1 MKLKLAV
8 TFFLISSYLSSQQ
21 TVTTSGG
28 DIESDQVSLSYTIGQ
43 LKVNTIEKV
52 DSSILELDFI
62 QGVQYAYIIDVF
74 DCRDYNSI
82 KISVFPNPTSSIVNI
97 SMEKLSDELRVV
109 VFDVAGKEIYDQSFI
124 ENDFSI
130 DFSSYSEG
138 IYILGFY
145 NFCGLFRS
153 FKLAVNKQ

>member
-1 MKLKLAV
+1 MKLKLLT

-28 DIESDQVSLSYTIGQ
+28 DIESDKVSLSYTIGQ

-52 DSSILELDFI
+52 DLSILELDFI
-62 QGVQYAYIIDVF
+62 QGVQYAIDVF
-74 DCRDYNSI
+74 DCRDYNNI

-97 SMEKLSDELRVV
+97 SMGNIEDKLSLIVY
-109 VFDVAGKEIYDQSFI
+109 DVAGRKIYDHSFS
-124 ENDFSI
+124 EKDFSI

-138 IYILGFY
+138 IYILSFY

>member
-1 MKLKLAV
+1 MKLNLLA

-28 DIESDQVSLSYTIGQ
+28 NIESDQVSLSYTIGQ

-52 DSSILELDFI
+52 DSSVLELDFI
-62 QGVQYAYIIDVF
+62 QGVQYAIDVF
-74 DCRDYNSI
+74 DCRDYNNI

-97 SMEKLSDELRVV
+97 SMENIEDKLSLIVY
-109 VFDVAGKEIYDQSFI
+109 DVAGRKIYDHSFS
-124 ENDFSI
+124 EKDFSI

-138 IYILGFY
+138 IYILSFY

>member
-1 MKLKLAV
+1 MKLKLLV
-8 TFFLISSYLSSQQ
+8 IFFLISSYLSSQQ

-28 DIESDQVSLSYTIGQ
+28 DIDSDQVSLSYTIGQ

-52 DSSILELDFI
+52 DSSIIKLDFI
-62 QGVQYAYIIDVF
+62 QGVQYAIDVF

-82 KISVFPNPTSSIVNI
+82 EISVFPNPTSSIVNI
-97 SMEKLSDELRVV
+97 SMEKLSDELRVI
-109 VFDVAGKEIYDQSFI
+109 VFDVAGREIYDNSFV
-124 ENDFSI
+124 ENEFSI

-145 NFCGLFRS
+145 NFCGLFR
-153 FKLAVNKQ
+153 Q

>member
-1 MKLKLAV
+1 MRLKLIA
-8 TFFLISSYLSSQQ
+8 TFFFLGSYLSAQQ

-28 DIESDQVSLSYTIGQ
+28 EIKSNQFSLSYTIGQ
-43 LKVNTIEKV
+43 IKVNTIEKV

-109 VFDVAGKEIYDQSFI
+109 VFDTAGREIYDHSFN
-124 ENDFSI
+124 ENQFSL

-153 FKLAVNKQ
+153 FKVAVNKQ

>member
-1 MKLKLAV
+1 MKLKLVV

-52 DSSILELDFI
+52 NSSILELDFI

-109 VFDVAGKEIYDQSFI
+109 VFDVAGKEIYDHSFI

-153 FKLAVNKQ
+153 FKVAVNK

>member
-1 MKLKLAV
+1 MKLKLLT

-52 DSSILELDFI
+52 DSSVLELDFI
-62 QGVQYAYIIDVF
+62 QGVQYAIDVF
-74 DCRDYNSI
+74 DCRDYNNI

-97 SMEKLSDELRVV
+97 SMENIEDKLSLIVY
-109 VFDVAGKEIYDQSFI
+109 DVAGRKIYDHSFS
-124 ENDFSI
+124 EKDFSI

-138 IYILGFY
+138 IYILSFY

>member
-1 MKLKLAV
+1 MKLKLLT

-28 DIESDQVSLSYTIGQ
+28 NIESDQVSLSYTIGQ

-52 DSSILELDFI
+52 DSSVLELDFI
-62 QGVQYAYIIDVF
+62 QGVQYAIDVF
-74 DCRDYNSI
+74 DCRDYNNI

-97 SMEKLSDELRVV
+97 SMGNIEDKLSLIVY
-109 VFDVAGKEIYDQSFI
+109 DVAGRKIYDHSFS
-124 ENDFSI
+124 EKDFSI

-138 IYILGFY
+138 IYILSFY

>member
-1 MKLKLAV
+1 MKLNLLA

-21 TVTTSGG
+21 TVTTNGG
-28 DIESDQVSLSYTIGQ
+28 NIESDQVSLSYTIGQ
-43 LKVNTIEKV
+43 LKVNTIDKV

-62 QGVQYAYIIDVF
+62 QGVQYAIDVF
-74 DCRDYNSI
+74 DCRDYNNI

-97 SMEKLSDELRVV
+97 SMENIEDKLSLIVY
-109 VFDVAGKEIYDQSFI
+109 DVAGRKIYDHSFS
-124 ENDFSI
+124 EKDFSI

-138 IYILGFY
+138 IYILSFY

>member
-1 MKLKLAV
+1 MKLKLIA

-28 DIESDQVSLSYTIGQ
+28 DIESNQVSLSYTIGQ
-43 LKVNTIEKV
+43 LKVSTIEKV

-62 QGVQYAYIIDVF
+62 QGVQYSYIIDVF

-97 SMEKLSDELRVV
+97 SMENIEHKLTLIVYDA
-109 VFDVAGKEIYDQSFI
+109 AGRKIYDHSFS
-124 ENDFSI
+124 ENDISI

-138 IYILGFY
+138 IYILSFY

-153 FKLAVNKQ
+153 FKLAVNKV

>member
-1 MKLKLAV
+1 MKLNLLA

-62 QGVQYAYIIDVF
+62 QGVQYAIDVF

-82 KISVFPNPTSSIVNI
+82 EISVFPNPTSSIINI
-97 SMEKLSDELRVV
+97 SMEKLSDQLRVI
-109 VFDVAGKEIYDQSFI
+109 VFDVAGREIYDNSFV
-124 ENDFSI
+124 ENEFSI

>member
-1 MKLKLAV
+1 MKLKLLA

-62 QGVQYAYIIDVF
+62 QGVQYAIDVF
-74 DCRDYNSI
+74 DCRDFNNI
-82 KISVFPNPTSSIVNI
+82 KISVFPNPTSSLVNI
-97 SMEKLSDELRVV
+97 SMEPFSKLLL
-109 VFDVAGKEIYDQSFI
+109 
-124 ENDFSI
+124 N
-130 DFSSYSEG
+130 SSLSSK
-138 IYILGFY
+138 
-145 NFCGLFRS
+145 N
-153 FKLAVNKQ
+153 

>member
-1 MKLKLAV
+1 MKLNLLA

-28 DIESDQVSLSYTIGQ
+28 NIESDQVSLSYTIGQ
-43 LKVNTIEKV
+43 LKVNTIDKV

-62 QGVQYAYIIDVF
+62 QGVQYAIDVF
-74 DCRDYNSI
+74 DCRDYNNI

-97 SMEKLSDELRVV
+97 SMGNIEDKLSLIVY
-109 VFDVAGKEIYDQSFI
+109 DVAGRKIYDHSFS
-124 ENDFSI
+124 EKDFSI

-138 IYILGFY
+138 IYILSFY

>member
-1 MKLKLAV
+1 MKLKLLA
-8 TFFLISSYLSSQQ
+8 TFFLISFYLSSQQ
-21 TVTTSGG
+21 TVTTSDGN
-28 DIESDQVSLSYTIGQ
+28 IESDQVSLSYTIGQ

-62 QGVQYAYIIDVF
+62 QGVQYAIDVF
-74 DCRDYNSI
+74 DCRDYNNI

-97 SMEKLSDELRVV
+97 SMGNIEDKLSLMVY
-109 VFDVAGKEIYDQSFI
+109 DVAGRKIYDHSFSKK
-124 ENDFSI
+124 DFSI

-138 IYILGFY
+138 IYILSFY

>member
-1 MKLKLAV
+1 MKLKLLA

-21 TVTTSGG
+21 TVTTSGS

-52 DSSILELDFI
+52 DTSILELDFI
-62 QGVQYAYIIDVF
+62 QGVQYAIDVF
-74 DCRDYNSI
+74 DCRDFNNI
-82 KISVFPNPTSSIVNI
+82 KISVFPNPTSSLVNI
-97 SMEKLSDELRVV
+97 SMEKLTDKLRII
-109 VFDVAGKEIYDQSFI
+109 VFDVAGREIYDDSFT
-124 ENDFSI
+124 ENEFSI

-138 IYILGFY
+138 IYIIGFY

-153 FKLAVNKQ
+153 FKVAVKKQ

>member
-1 MKLKLAV
+1 MKLKLVV

-28 DIESDQVSLSYTIGQ
+28 NIESDQVSLSYTIGQ

-109 VFDVAGKEIYDQSFI
+109 VFDVAGKEIYDHSFI

-153 FKLAVNKQ
+153 FKVAVNK

>member
-1 MKLKLAV
+1 MKLKLLA

-28 DIESDQVSLSYTIGQ
+28 EIESNQVSLSYTIGQ

-62 QGVQYAYIIDVF
+62 QGVQYSHIIDVF

-97 SMEKLSDELRVV
+97 SMENINDELRVL
-109 VFDVAGKEIYDQSFI
+109 VFDVAGKEIYDHSFI

-153 FKLAVNKQ
+153 FKVAVNKQ

>member
-1 MKLKLAV
+1 MKLKLLT

-28 DIESDQVSLSYTIGQ
+28 DIESDKVSLSYTIGQ

-52 DSSILELDFI
+52 DSSVLELDFI
-62 QGVQYAYIIDVF
+62 QGVQYAIDVF
-74 DCRDYNSI
+74 DCRDYNNI

-97 SMEKLSDELRVV
+97 SMENIEDKLSLIVY
-109 VFDVAGKEIYDQSFI
+109 DVAGRKIYDHSFS
-124 ENDFSI
+124 EKDFSI

-138 IYILGFY
+138 IYILSFY

>member
-1 MKLKLAV
+1 MKLKLLT

-28 DIESDQVSLSYTIGQ
+28 DIESDKVSLSYTIGQ
-43 LKVNTIEKV
+43 LKVNTIDKV

-62 QGVQYAYIIDVF
+62 QGVQYAIDVF
-74 DCRDYNSI
+74 DCRDYNNI

-97 SMEKLSDELRVV
+97 SMGNIEDKLSLIVY
-109 VFDVAGKEIYDQSFI
+109 DVAGRKIYDHSFS
-124 ENDFSI
+124 EKDFSI

-138 IYILGFY
+138 IYILSFY

>member
-1 MKLKLAV
+1 MKLKLLAA
-8 TFFLISSYLSSQQ
+8 FFLISSYLSSQQ

-28 DIESDQVSLSYTIGQ
+28 DIESNQVSLSYTIGQ

-62 QGVQYAYIIDVF
+62 QGVQYAIDVF
-74 DCRDYNSI
+74 DCRDFNNI
-82 KISVFPNPTSSIVNI
+82 KISVFPNPTSSLVNI
-97 SMEKLSDELRVV
+97 SMEKLTDKLRII
-109 VFDVAGKEIYDQSFI
+109 VFDVAGREIYDDSFT
-124 ENDFSI
+124 ENEFSI

-138 IYILGFY
+138 IYIIGFY

-153 FKLAVNKQ
+153 FKVAVKKQ

>member
-1 MKLKLAV
+1 MKLKLLA

-52 DSSILELDFI
+52 DSSIIKLDFI
-62 QGVQYAYIIDVF
+62 QGVQYAIDVF

-82 KISVFPNPTSSIVNI
+82 KISVFPNPTSSLVNI
-97 SMEKLSDELRVV
+97 SMENINDELRVI
-109 VFDVAGKEIYDQSFI
+109 VFDVA
-124 ENDFSI
+124 
-130 DFSSYSEG
+130 
-138 IYILGFY
+138 
-145 NFCGLFRS
+145 
-153 FKLAVNKQ
+153 

>member
-1 MKLKLAV
+1 MKLNLLA

-28 DIESDQVSLSYTIGQ
+28 NIESDQVSLSYTIGQ

-52 DSSILELDFI
+52 DLSILELDFI
-62 QGVQYAYIIDVF
+62 QGVQYAIDVF
-74 DCRDYNSI
+74 DCRDYNNI

-97 SMEKLSDELRVV
+97 SMENIEDKLSLIVY
-109 VFDVAGKEIYDQSFI
+109 DVAGRKIYDHSFS
-124 ENDFSI
+124 EKDFSI

-138 IYILGFY
+138 IYILSFY

>member
-1 MKLKLAV
+1 MKLKLLAA
-8 TFFLISSYLSSQQ
+8 FFLISSYLSSQQ

-28 DIESDQVSLSYTIGQ
+28 DIESNQVSLSYTIGQ

-62 QGVQYAYIIDVF
+62 QGVQYAIDVF
-74 DCRDYNSI
+74 DCRDFNNI
-82 KISVFPNPTSSIVNI
+82 KISVFPNPTSSLVNI
-97 SMEKLSDELRVV
+97 SMEKLTDKLRII
-109 VFDVAGKEIYDQSFI
+109 VFDVAGREIYDDSFT
-124 ENDFSI
+124 ENELSI

-153 FKLAVNKQ
+153 FKVAVNK

>member
-1 MKLKLAV
+1 MKLKLLA
-8 TFFLISSYLSSQQ
+8 TFFLVSSYLSSQQ

-62 QGVQYAYIIDVF
+62 QGVQYAIDVF

-82 KISVFPNPTSSIVNI
+82 EISVFPNPTSSIINI
-97 SMEKLSDELRVV
+97 SMEKLSDQLRVI
-109 VFDVAGKEIYDQSFI
+109 VFDVAGREIYDNSFV
-124 ENDFSI
+124 ENEFSI

-153 FKLAVNKQ
+153 FKVAVNKQ

>member
-1 MKLKLAV
+1 MKLNLLA

-28 DIESDQVSLSYTIGQ
+28 NIESDQVSLSYTIGQ

-62 QGVQYAYIIDVF
+62 QGVQYAIDVF
-74 DCRDYNSI
+74 DCRDYNNI

-97 SMEKLSDELRVV
+97 SMGNIEDKLSLIVY
-109 VFDVAGKEIYDQSFI
+109 DVAGRKIYDHSFS
-124 ENDFSI
+124 EKDFSI

-138 IYILGFY
+138 IYILSFY

>member
-1 MKLKLAV
+1 MKLKLLA

-28 DIESDQVSLSYTIGQ
+28 NIESDQVSLSYTIGQ

-52 DSSILELDFI
+52 DSSVLELDFI
-62 QGVQYAYIIDVF
+62 QGVQYAIDVF
-74 DCRDYNSI
+74 DCRDYNNI

-97 SMEKLSDELRVV
+97 SMENIEDKLSLIVY
-109 VFDVAGKEIYDQSFI
+109 DVAGRKIYDHSFS
-124 ENDFSI
+124 EKDFSI

-138 IYILGFY
+138 IYILSFY

>member
-1 MKLKLAV
+1 MKLKLLA

-28 DIESDQVSLSYTIGQ
+28 NIESDQVSLSYTIGQ

-62 QGVQYAYIIDVF
+62 QGVQYAIDVF
-74 DCRDYNSI
+74 DCRDYNNI

-97 SMEKLSDELRVV
+97 SMENIEDELSLIVY
-109 VFDVAGKEIYDQSFI
+109 DVAGRKIYDHSFS
-124 ENDFSI
+124 ENEFSI

-138 IYILGFY
+138 IYILSFY